1 MELDSDLDQDPHFNV
16 HIRLRNTVLFRLR
29 RTRVILQEQLRKL
42 KVGRPTVVED
52 KNDEDDEDDNEE
64 EAEEMAAKILAEQQL
79 EDKLR

>member
-52 KNDEDDEDDNEE
+52 KDEDDEDGNEE
-64 EAEEMAAKILAEQQL
+64 EAEEMAARILAEQQL

>member
-1 MELDSDLDQDPHFNV
+1 MELDSDLDPDPHFIV
-16 HIRLRNTVLFRLR
+16 HIRLRNNVLFRLR

-52 KNDEDDEDDNEE
+52 KDEDDEDGNEE
-64 EAEEMAAKILAEQQL
+64 EAEEMAARILAEQQL

>member
-1 MELDSDLDQDPHFNV
+1 MELDSDLDPDPHFNV
-16 HIRLRNTVLFRLR
+16 HIRLRNNVLFRLR

-52 KNDEDDEDDNEE
+52 KDEDDEDGNEE
-64 EAEEMAAKILAEQQL
+64 EAEEMAARILAEQQL